1 MSVYPNSP
9 QLVAAL
15 SQGLIEV
22 AFLRQEDGGP
32 GLEYLLLSERT
43 ILPS

>member
-9 QLVAAL
+9 QLAAAL